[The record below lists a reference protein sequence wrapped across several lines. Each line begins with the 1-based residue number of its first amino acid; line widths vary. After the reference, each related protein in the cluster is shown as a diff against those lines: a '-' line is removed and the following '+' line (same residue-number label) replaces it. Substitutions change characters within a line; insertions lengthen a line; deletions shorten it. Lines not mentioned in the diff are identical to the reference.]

1 MRRYL
6 FSAGALVLA
15 ACSDNTGPTP
25 SGSVGL
31 GFQIA
36 RTSPASVVQGSDLAM
51 AGAASVNTTAEGL
64 EITRGSDVIV
74 ITKAQLVVKDVKLGN
89 TGCAGDSDDNDC
101 PTLHIGPYLVD
112 VPVNGTD
119 GNRATVPVIEGT
131 YSSVRLTLHKVT
143 SNDSADAAFRQ
154 ANPDFR
160 DISVRLEGTFN
171 GTPFVF
177 INDVNAKLDVPLAE
191 DLTVDEEGGDVTV
204 TVDFASWFANAQGG
218 LYSPMLANSPGNT
231 RAAVQNNIRA
241 AFRAFRDDNRD
252 GRED

>member
-36 RTSPASVVQGSDLAM
+36 KTSPSSVVQGSDLAM
-51 AGAASVNTTAEGL
+51 AGSASVNTTAEGL

-74 ITKAQLVVKDVKLGN
+74 ITRAQLVVKDVKLGS
-89 TGCAGDSDDNDC
+89 TSCEADSDDTDC

-119 GNRATVPVIEGT
+119 GNRAVVPVIEGT

-143 SNDSADAAFRQ
+143 SNDAADAAFRQ

-160 DISVRLEGTFN
+160 DISVRLEGTYN
-171 GTPFVF
+171 GAAFVF
-177 INDVNAKLDVPLAE
+177 INDVNAKLDVPLPE
-191 DLTVDEEGGDVTV
+191 DLTIDEDGGDVTV
-204 TVDFASWFANAQGG
+204 TIDFAAWFANSQGG
-218 LYSPMLANSPGNT
+218 LYSPTLANTPGNV
-231 RAAVQNNIRA
+231 RANVQNNIRA

>member
-1 MRRYL
+1 MRRYVISAAAL
-6 FSAGALVLA
+6 FLA
-15 ACSDNTGPTP
+15 ACSENTGPTP

-36 RTSPASVVQGSDLAM
+36 RTSPASVTQGSELAVD
-51 AGAASVNTTAEGL
+51 GTSSVTTAEGL

-74 ITKAQLVVKDVKLGN
+74 ITKAQLVVKDVKLGSTSCEADN
-89 TGCAGDSDDNDC
+89 DDGDC
-101 PTLHIGPYLVD
+101 PTLHVGPYLVD
-112 VPVNGTD
+112 VPVSGAD
-119 GNRATVPVIEGT
+119 GARATVPVIEGT
-131 YSSVRLTLHKVT
+131 YSSVRLRLHKVT

-160 DISVRLEGTFN
+160 DISVRLEGTYN

-177 INDVNAKLDVPLAE
+177 INDVNAKLDVPLQE
-191 DLTVDEEGGDVTV
+191 DLTVDDEGGDVTV
-204 TVDFASWFANAQGG
+204 TVDFASWFVNAQGG
-218 LYSPMLANSPGNT
+218 LYSPLLANSPGNV
-231 RAAVQNNIRA
+231 RANVQNNIRA